1 MSRFDSPI
9 VRLTTGF
16 IDNINDT
23 VIAGKPAF
31 GTSLTTSALAGQLG
45 QGFWLDEAALL
56 WNSATPGY
64 GGHFRYVLLSAA
76 SSAVVRGQL
85 VFWDVITAPGTAGNM
100 TVTTLET
107 GSTDGA
113 MQAAGVVLN
122 SAWSAGKYSVIQDAG
137 IVYCKFRA
145 ALTAAGA
152 LGSRVFAAAAGAGAD
167 NGLCDVIDAAGAAVF
182 SDVSKMIGRYVGV
195 AQEAPTNGGLKRV
208 NLQLSRNIR

>member
-1 MSRFDSPI
+1 MSRYDSPI

-23 VIAGKPAF
+23 IIGGGGG
-31 GTSLTTSALAGQLG
+31 GTGVGGASKMVGQLG
-45 QGFWLDEAALL
+45 QGFWLDDTMLQ

-76 SSAVVRGQL
+76 SSAVVRGQA
-85 VFWDVITAPGTAGNM
+85 VFWDVITAPNTAGVM

-107 GSTDGA
+107 GSTDGG
-113 MQAAGVVLN
+113 MQMAGIVLN
-122 SAWSAGKYSVIQDAG
+122 SGWTAGRYSVIQDVG
-137 IVYCKFRA
+137 ICYLKFRA

-152 LGSRVFAAAAGAGAD
+152 LGSRVFEAAQGAGAD
-167 NGLCDVIDAAGAAVF
+167 NGLFDVVDSGGAATIA
-182 SDVSKMIGRYVGV
+182 DVSKMSGRFAGI

-208 NLQLSRNIR
+208 NLALRNVRG